1 MKRKVIEPA
10 PERSRR
16 DPTQIGL
23 LRIFLSL
30 LLLLQ
35 ALASFFPG
43 PLFWGVN
50 HLAYAPALL
59 RILWPLFGLLLIWT
73 SAGVAFGRWLTDRVA
88 PFLLG
93 HRLAAYVAAP
103 IAGALLFWFLRC
115 KTYFL
120 GDGWLLGEMVTIG
133 IRFSGFNFIHY
144 HLVAKLFSTLT
155 SPVEADAFRL
165 FAGTSIV
172 AGVLYL
178 IAAAWSARG
187 LSKDNGERI
196 LLYLLLVFFAPV
208 EMFMGY
214 VECYSILMVFM
225 LLFAST
231 IALHYIRRLP
241 IWVPA
246 AAFGLGLIFHLDA
259 LFMAPLLVALVLWPA
274 VHSPRSVWK
283 RLGLVLL
290 PIIAAVALAIGFYL
304 LEGYNHSNF
313 ETDFVK
319 SRQTQ
324 RLLVTLLGSHGFLSW
339 GHWKDI
345 LNLLLLV
352 APVPLSMLLATVSR
366 RKAVV
371 AESKATSSADLTRKS
386 ELTVSTGLT
395 RGSGVTTSTGQSVP
409 SGYRALITL
418 LVGSLWLTALMSL
431 VNMKLG
437 IARDWDLFAAQ
448 TPIFVLAS
456 YVALSRMTRGRPSFR
471 LVGIVVIAAIFLS
484 LPWFLL
490 NASETRSV
498 QRFKDM
504 IADQPAF
511 SQAYAHEELGKYYRK
526 RGMVQP
532 ALEEYK
538 TAARLFPDN
547 ARFYGVLGGVQYNYG
562 LRDDAVQSFRRALQA
577 DSTYATALR
586 TMAHIFFERSETE
599 EALTYSRTLARG
611 ERERADDAA
620 LHGAI
625 AEKLGLNDEAVKAYE
640 KAITKDPQLTELRE
654 RLDVLKEKTRL
665 APGKPK
671 TH

>member
-1 MKRKVIEPA
+1 MKRKAPERA

-16 DPTQIGL
+16 DPSQIGL

-59 RILWPLFGLLLIWT
+59 RIVWPLFGLLLIWT
-73 SAGVAFGRWLTDRVA
+73 SAGVSFGRWLTDRVA
-88 PFLLG
+88 PSLLG

-103 IAGALLFWFLRC
+103 IVGALLFWLLRC
-115 KTYFL
+115 KTHFL
-120 GDGWLLGEMVTIG
+120 GDGWLLGEMVAVG
-133 IRFSGFNFIHY
+133 IRFGSFNFIHY

-155 SPVEADAFRL
+155 QPVEADAFRL

-172 AGVLYL
+172 AGALYL
-178 IAAAWSARG
+178 VAAAWSARG

-196 LLYLLLVFFAPV
+196 LLYLLLVFFAPA

-231 IALHYIRRLP
+231 IALHYLKRLP

-246 AAFGLGLIFHLDA
+246 AAFGLGLVFHLDA
-259 LFMAPLLVALVLWPA
+259 LLMAPLLVTLVLWPA
-274 VHSPRSVWK
+274 GHSPRSFWR
-283 RLGLVLL
+283 RLALVLL
-290 PIIAAVALAIGFYL
+290 PLVAAVALAAGLYL

-319 SRQTQ
+319 SRHTQ

-339 GHWKDI
+339 RHWKDI

-352 APVPLSMLLATVSR
+352 APVPLLALLATVNS

-371 AESKATSSADLTRKS
+371 AES
-386 ELTVSTGLT
+386 E
-395 RGSGVTTSTGQSVP
+395 VTTSTRQSVD

-418 LVGSLWLTALMSL
+418 LAGSLWLVFLMSL
-431 VNMKLG
+431 INMKLG

-456 YVALSRMTRGRPSFR
+456 YVALSRVARGRPSFR

-484 LPWFLL
+484 LPWFFL
-490 NASETRSV
+490 NASEARSV
-498 QRFKDM
+498 QRFKNI
-504 IADQPAF
+504 IADQPGF

-526 RGMVQP
+526 RGMMQP

-538 TAARLFPDN
+538 TAAQLFPDN

-562 LRDDAVQSFRRALQA
+562 LRDDAMQSFRRALQA

-586 TMAHIFFERSETE
+586 AMAHFYFERNETE
-599 EALTYSRTLARG
+599 EALTYSRKLAG
-611 ERERADDAA
+611 SEKERADDAA

-625 AEKLGLNDEAVKAYE
+625 AEKLGLYDEALKAYE
-640 KAITKDPQLTELRE
+640 KAIAKDARLTELKE
-654 RLDVLKEKTRL
+654 RIDVLKKMTRI
-665 APGKPK
+665 APG
-671 TH
+671 THRAR